1 MKSEPRFMIVAA
13 LAVAALGIAAAAPP
27 AVAAQVRVA
36 DPQEARSVALDAE
49 LPVDPD
55 VRVGTFA
62 NGLRYYIRANDLPE
76 NRAELRLVVNAGAV
90 LEDDDQRGMAHL
102 LEHMAFN
109 GTANFEKQELIEFM
123 ESIGMRLGPDVNAY
137 TSFDETVYM
146 LQVPTDNP
154 EFISTAFQIMEDW
167 SHAVTLDD
175 AEIDAER
182 GVVVEEWR
190 LGQGAANRV
199 NDKQFPIIFKDSRYA
214 ERLPIGT
221 KESIET
227 ATPEAIRRFY
237 EDWYRPD
244 LMAVIAVG
252 DFDPDVIEGL
262 VRQHFEGL
270 EPAADPRPRTM
281 FDVPDQPGTDF
292 AIATDPELPN
302 TSVAVFYKTELGSDG
317 TVGDYRRGLV
327 EALYNSMLNARF
339 AELTQQ
345 ADPPIA
351 FGASAKGAMVRTKG
365 MYQLFAGVRGD
376 GIERGLDTLLTE
388 AARVEQFGFTQSE
401 LDRTKANMLRG
412 IQSVFDERAN
422 RRSSVFVNEYTR
434 AYLQDEPIPGLDYE
448 FELYQRFI
456 PEITLAEVNDVGRDW
471 IRDGNRVVLV
481 SAPENEDTVVPSE
494 EALLAVLDTAA
505 DKDLTA
511 YEDTVSEDPLLA
523 EMPEAGSILS
533 EQEVGVLDVVEW
545 RLSNGALVVLKPTD
559 LRDDQVLFRASSP
572 GGTSL
577 VSDEDYLVASTAT
590 AAMNI
595 SGLGDFNVID
605 LRKKMAGKDA
615 SVSASIGAYSEGLA
629 GQASPKD
636 LETLFQLAYLRFTAP
651 RADPVAFEAF
661 LAQGRTALANQEATP
676 GFQFSKRLTEIR
688 WQNHPRRQTTTVETL
703 DQWDLDRSFAFY
715 QDRFADASD
724 FVFMFVGTFDLE
736 TMRPLVERYLASLPS
751 LGREETWRDVG
762 IRHVEGVVEDTV
774 YAGVEP
780 QSQTRMYFTGPF
792 EYERQRR
799 TTIRAMGLLLQT
811 RLRDV
816 LREELGGT
824 YGVGVSA
831 TYGWQPIETYTVSI
845 SFGSDPERADE
856 LAGVVLAE
864 IEKLKDAAPGVSEVT
879 DVQENFTRTFETD
892 SETNTYWMNQIGAR
906 YQRGDALDGLL
917 TYQETIDALTPEL
930 IQEAA
935 QIYFNGDN
943 FVRLTLMPEQQD
955 R

>member
-1 MKSEPRFMIVAA
+1 
-13 LAVAALGIAAAAPP
+13 LAVAFVSP
-27 AVAAQVRVA
+27 ARAWQARAA
-36 DPQEARSVALDAE
+36 DPQEARSAALETE

-55 VRVGTFA
+55 VRVGTFD
-62 NGLRYYIRANDLPE
+62 NGLRYYIRANGRPE

-90 LEDDDQRGMAHL
+90 LEEDDQRGMAHL

-109 GTANFEKQELIEFM
+109 GTANFEKNELIEFM

-175 AEIDAER
+175 AEIDNER

-190 LGQGAANRV
+190 LGQGAFNRV

-227 ATPEAIRRFY
+227 ASHEAIRRFY

-262 VRQHFEGL
+262 IRQHFEGL
-270 EPAADPRPRTM
+270 EPAAAARPRTM

-302 TSVAVFYKTELGSDG
+302 TSVAVYYKMERGSDG
-317 TVGDYRRGLV
+317 TVGDYRQGLV
-327 EALYNSMLNARF
+327 ESLYNSMLNGRLS
-339 AELTQQ
+339 ELTQQ

-351 FGASAKGAMVRTKG
+351 FGASMKGAMVRTKG
-365 MYQLFAGVRGD
+365 MYQLFAGVQGD
-376 GIERGLDTLLTE
+376 GIERGLETLLTE

-412 IQSVFDERAN
+412 IERAFDERAN

-434 AYLQDEPIPGLDYE
+434 AYLENEPIPGLDYE
-448 FELYQRFI
+448 FELYQRFL
-456 PEITLAEVNDVGRDW
+456 PEITLAEVNEVGRGW
-471 IRDGNRVVLV
+471 IRDDNRVLVV
-481 SAPENEDTVVPSE
+481 SAPENEDIVVPSE
-494 EALLAVLDTAA
+494 EALLNVLDTAA
-505 DKDLTA
+505 DKELEP
-511 YEDTVSEDPLLA
+511 YEDTVSEAPLL
-523 EMPEAGSILS
+523 PEIPDPGSIV
-533 EQEVGVLDVVEW
+533 EEREVGVLDVVEW

-559 LRDDQVLFRASSP
+559 LRDDEILFRAYSP

-577 VSDEDYLVASTAT
+577 VSDDDYVIASTAT

-595 SGLGDFNVID
+595 SGLGDFNTID
-605 LRKKMAGKDA
+605 LRKKMAGKAA
-615 SVSASIGAYSEGLA
+615 SVSPSIGAYSEGLG

-651 RADPVAFEAF
+651 RADPVAFEAY
-661 LAQGRTALANQEATP
+661 LTQGRSALANQEATP
-676 GFQFSKRLTEIR
+676 SFQLAKRLTEIR

-703 DQWDLDRSFAFY
+703 DEWDLDRSFAFY
-715 QDRFADASD
+715 KERFADASD
-724 FVFMFVGTFDLE
+724 FIFVFVGTFDLE

-762 IRHVEGVVEDTV
+762 IRHVQGVVEETV

-792 EYERQRR
+792 DYERQRR
-799 TTIRAMGLLLQT
+799 TTIRAMGLILQT

-816 LREELGGT
+816 LREELSGT

-831 TYGWQPIETYTVSI
+831 SYAWQPTETYTVSI
-845 SFGSDPERADE
+845 NFGSDPERVDE
-856 LAGVVLAE
+856 LAAVVFAE
-864 IEKLKDAAPGVSEVT
+864 IEKLKESPPEVSEVT
-879 DVQENFTRTFETD
+879 DVQENFSRSFETD
-892 SETNTYWMNQIGAR
+892 TESNSWWMSQIGYK
-906 YQRGDALDGLL
+906 YQRGEALDDLL
-917 TYQETIDALTPEL
+917 TYQDAIDALTPAD
-930 IQEAA
+930 IQAAA
-935 QIYFNGDN
+935 QSYFNMSN
-943 FVRLTLMPEQQD
+943 FVRVTLLPEQQ